1 MKAPEETR
9 VCGFLTDWKPSQ
21 GFPNFPEKGKPGKG
35 TFLNP
40 KTPKRFTSRECI
52 MKIFKTFVSLAA
64 VAILMA
70 GCAFTPVQPGMS
82 REQVMASYGTPTRA
96 LPLAT
101 GTRLQYSRQ
110 PAGQSAVMVDLDAAG
125 KVVAVREVMKR
136 QEFLRIEPGKWT
148 RDDVERE
155 FGPPARVDRVASW
168 SGDIMNYRWRDSLQD
183 MLFWVYLDAA
193 NRVQRTG
200 QGIELPVET
209 LD

>member
-1 MKAPEETR
+1 
-9 VCGFLTDWKPSQ
+9 
-21 GFPNFPEKGKPGKG
+21 
-35 TFLNP
+35 
-40 KTPKRFTSRECI
+40 